1 LVADQDWGVCPKCGG
16 QYEGS
21 RFAAK
26 EEADAQRAI
35 QMKRERLA
43 KKAAEEA
50 ERLKAK
56 AEWENKTFFQK
67 APLRLFYGF
76 CWLLFMVMHFW
87 GCGRLAVSC
96 GTRPLFLFLNQL
108 KLKA

>member
-1 LVADQDWGVCPKCGG
+1 MDLMPCPFCGSLVADQDWGVCPKCGG

-76 CWLLFMVMHFW
+76 CWLLFI
-87 GCGRLAVSC
+87 LALLGMWETCS
-96 GTRPLFLFLNQL
+96 
-108 KLKA
+108 KLWN